1 MNMSDMTKKLYPV
14 TGMHCAACAGN
25 VEKIVRKQEG
35 VENAS
40 VNLAAAT
47 LAVTYNPDIVSPQQL
62 KEAVMKIGFD
72 LIIDED
78 NSVQEQEEAEQ
89 SYYGQ
94 LKRKTIVAWIFALP
108 VAVLGMF
115 LMNVPGV
122 NWWMLLLS
130 LPVILYSGRSFYM
143 NAWKQTL
150 QRTSNMDT
158 LVALSTSIAF
168 LFSLFNTFYP
178 EFWYSRGLEPHVYY
192 EAATVIIAFVLVG
205 KLMEEKAKGKT
216 STAIR
221 KLMGLQPR
229 TARVVKD
236 GREED
241 ILIAELQVGDKVSVR
256 PGEQIPVD
264 GVIVGGNTFIDESM
278 ISGEPIPV
286 EKKQGDKVLAGT
298 INQNGAFTMTAQKV
312 GKNTVLAQI
321 IRMVQEAQGS
331 KAPVQ
336 RIVDKVTAVFV
347 PVVLAVAVFTFLV
360 WIVAGGADD
369 FSYAMLSAVSVLAI
383 ACPCALGLATP
394 TALMVGI
401 GRGAE
406 SHILIKDAVALEQMR
421 KVDTVVLDKTGTVTE
436 GRPVVTGWLH
446 DAGWQNEHK
455 GILYAAELKSEH
467 PLALAIVEA
476 LKKEGEKPALI
487 DSFESRTGRGIVV
500 TRGNKTFWAG
510 SHRLLKDFGAGISDL
525 LKGMVEDY
533 EKSGKSLVY
542 FGEGNTLLAV
552 IAISDKIKDTSR
564 QAVKQLKESGKYIV
578 LLTGDGHLTA
588 QNVAGEIDANRFIS
602 DALPVDKENVIKELQ
617 AEGRVVAMV
626 GDGINDSQALAR
638 ADVSIAM
645 GKGTDIAMDVA
656 MVTLMTSDLLLLPK
670 AFKLSHK
677 TVRLI
682 HQNLFWAF
690 IYNLIGIPVAAGI
703 LFPLYGIL
711 LNPMIA
717 SAAMA
722 CSSVSVVLNSLS
734 LNWRKL

>member
-1 MNMSDMTKKLYPV
+1 MSKITKKVYPV
-14 TGMHCAACAGN
+14 MGMHCAACANN
-25 VEKIVRKQEG
+25 VEKIVKKQEG
-35 VENAS
+35 VEDAS
-40 VNLAAAT
+40 VNLAAAVLT
-47 LAVTYNPDIVSPQQL
+47 VDFNSDVVSPEQL
-62 KEAVMKIGFD
+62 KDAVMKIGFD

-78 NSVQEQEEAEQ
+78 NSMEEQEEAEH
-89 SYYGQ
+89 SYYEQ
-94 LKRKTIVAWIFALP
+94 LQRKTVVAWIFALP
-108 VAVLGMF
+108 VAFMGMF
-115 LMNVPGV
+115 FMDFPGI
-122 NWWMLLLS
+122 NWWMLVLS
-130 LPVILYSGRSFYM
+130 LPVLFYSGHAFYV
-143 NAWKQTL
+143 NAWKQAKHF
-150 QRTSNMDT
+150 TSNMDT

-168 LFSLFNTFYP
+168 LFSLFNTLYP
-178 EFWYSRGLEPHVYY
+178 RFWYEQGLEPHVYY

-216 STAIR
+216 SMAIR
-221 KLMGLQPR
+221 KLMGLQPK
-229 TARVVKD
+229 TARILRD
-236 GREED
+236 GKEED
-241 ILIAELQVGDKVSVR
+241 ILISELKKGDKVSVR
-256 PGEQIPVD
+256 PGERVPVD
-264 GVIVGGNTFIDESM
+264 GLIVEGDTFIDESM

-286 EKKQGDKVLAGT
+286 EKKLNDKVLAGT
-298 INQNGAFTMTAQKV
+298 INQNGAFVMSAEKV
-312 GKNTVLAQI
+312 GRETVLAQI

-347 PVVLAVAVFTFLV
+347 PTVLTIAILTFIV
-360 WIVAGGADD
+360 WMIVGGVDD
-369 FSYAMLSAVSVLAI
+369 FSYAMLSAVSVLVI

-401 GRGAE
+401 GKGAE
-406 SHILIKDAVALEQMR
+406 AHILIKDAVALEQMR

-436 GRPVVTGWLH
+436 GRPTVTGWLH
-446 DAGWQNEHK
+446 DAGWVNEHK

-467 PLALAIVEA
+467 PLALAIVEE
-476 LKKEGEKPALI
+476 LKKDGNKPAII

-500 TRGNKTFWAG
+500 TRGGKTYWAG
-510 SHRLLKDFGAGISDL
+510 SHRLLNDFGAKVSDL
-525 LKGMVEDY
+525 LKSMVEEY
-533 EKSGKSLVY
+533 ERSGKSLVY
-542 FGEGNTLLAV
+542 FGEESTLLAV
-552 IAISDKIKDTSR
+552 IVISDKVKPTSI
-564 QAVKQLKESGKYIV
+564 QAVKQMQAEGKYVV

-588 QNVAGEIDANRFIS
+588 QNVAGEINANRFIAE
-602 DALPVDKENVIKELQ
+602 ALPDDKENVIKELQ
-617 AEGRVVAMV
+617 REGRVVAMV

-670 AFKLSHK
+670 AFKLSRK

-690 IYNLIGIPVAAGI
+690 IYNLIGIPIAAGI
-703 LFPLYGIL
+703 LFPMYGIL

>member
-1 MNMSDMTKKLYPV
+1 MSKITKKVYPV
-14 TGMHCAACAGN
+14 MGMHCAACANN
-25 VEKIVRKQEG
+25 VEKIVKKQEG
-35 VENAS
+35 VEDAS
-40 VNLAAAT
+40 VNLAAAVLT
-47 LAVTYNPDIVSPQQL
+47 VDFNSDVVSPEQL
-62 KEAVMKIGFD
+62 KDAVMKIGFD

-78 NSVQEQEEAEQ
+78 NSMEEQEEAEH
-89 SYYGQ
+89 SYYEQ
-94 LKRKTIVAWIFALP
+94 LQRKTVVAWIFALP
-108 VAVLGMF
+108 VAFMGMF
-115 LMNVPGV
+115 FMDFPGI
-122 NWWMLLLS
+122 NWWMLVLS
-130 LPVILYSGRSFYM
+130 LPVLFYSGHAFYV
-143 NAWKQTL
+143 NAWKQAKHF
-150 QRTSNMDT
+150 TSNMDT

-168 LFSLFNTFYP
+168 LFSLFNTLYP
-178 EFWYSRGLEPHVYY
+178 RFWYEQGLEPHVYY

-216 STAIR
+216 SMAIR
-221 KLMGLQPR
+221 KLMGLQPK
-229 TARVVKD
+229 TARILRD
-236 GREED
+236 GKEED
-241 ILIAELQVGDKVSVR
+241 ILISELKKGDKVSVR
-256 PGEQIPVD
+256 PGERVPVD
-264 GVIVGGNTFIDESM
+264 GLIVEGDTFIDESM

-286 EKKQGDKVLAGT
+286 EKKLNDKVLAGT
-298 INQNGAFTMTAQKV
+298 INQNGAFVMSAEKV
-312 GKNTVLAQI
+312 GRETVLAQI

-347 PVVLAVAVFTFLV
+347 PTVLAIAILTFMV
-360 WIVAGGADD
+360 WMIVGGVDD
-369 FSYAMLSAVSVLAI
+369 FSYAMLSAVSVLVI

-394 TALMVGI
+394 TALMVGM
-401 GRGAE
+401 GKGAE
-406 SHILIKDAVALEQMR
+406 AHILIKDAVALEQMR

-436 GRPVVTGWLH
+436 GRPTVTGWLH
-446 DAGWQNEHK
+446 DAGWVNEHK

-467 PLALAIVEA
+467 PLALAIVEE
-476 LKKEGEKPALI
+476 LKKDGNKPAII

-500 TRGNKTFWAG
+500 TRGCKTYWAG
-510 SHRLLKDFGAGISDL
+510 SHRLLNDFGAKVSDL
-525 LKGMVEDY
+525 LKSMVEEY
-533 EKSGKSLVY
+533 ERSGKSLVY
-542 FGEGNTLLAV
+542 FGEESTLLAV
-552 IAISDKIKDTSR
+552 IVISDKVKPTSI
-564 QAVKQLKESGKYIV
+564 QAVKQMQAEGKYVV

-588 QNVAGEIDANRFIS
+588 QNVAGEINANRFIAE
-602 DALPVDKENVIKELQ
+602 ALPDDKENVIKELQ
-617 AEGRVVAMV
+617 REGRVVAMV

-670 AFKLSHK
+670 AFKLSRK

-690 IYNLIGIPVAAGI
+690 IYNLIGIPIAAGI
-703 LFPLYGIL
+703 LFPMYGIL